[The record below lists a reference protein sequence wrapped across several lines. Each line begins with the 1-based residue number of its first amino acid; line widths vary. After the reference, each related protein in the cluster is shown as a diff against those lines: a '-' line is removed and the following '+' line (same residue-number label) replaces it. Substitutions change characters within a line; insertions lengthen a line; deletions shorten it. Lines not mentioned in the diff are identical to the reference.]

1 MNTEITTAAASA
13 ARNKKQMDDLT
24 VGLCALTVVGV
35 SATAAMPFWPD
46 AWGRAPSIGVA
57 LLAAGLAVFIV
68 LHTLYWWRALDEAA
82 KEAHK
87 WAWWWG
93 GNLGLV
99 GGGAGAIIAAASGVE
114 RLPAALPHTDA
125 ALIALGVIA
134 VFTAQAVGYGVA
146 WCGWWIARR

>member
-1 MNTEITTAAASA
+1 MNTEIITTGAAA
-13 ARNKKQMDDLT
+13 ARNKKTMDDLT

-35 SATAAMPFWPD
+35 SAAAATPFWPD
-46 AWGRAPSIGVA
+46 AWGRAPSIGVVV
-57 LLAAGLAVFIV
+57 LAAGLAVFLA

-82 KEAHK
+82 REAHK

-99 GGGAGAIIAAASGVE
+99 AGGAAVVIAALAGVNL
-114 RLPAALPHTDA
+114 LPAALPHTDA
-125 ALIALGVIA
+125 ALIALGVA
-134 VFTAQAVGYGVA
+134 AAFAAQAVGYGIA

>member
-1 MNTEITTAAASA
+1 MNTEIITVGAAA
-13 ARNKKQMDDLT
+13 ARNKKTMDDLT

-35 SATAAMPFWPD
+35 SATAATPFWPE
-46 AWGRAPSIGVA
+46 AWGRAPSIGVVV
-57 LLAAGLAVFIV
+57 LAAGLAVFLA

-93 GNLGLV
+93 GTLGLV
-99 GGGAGAIIAAASGVE
+99 AGGAAVVIAALAGVNL
-114 RLPAALPHTDA
+114 LPAALPHTDA
-125 ALIALGVIA
+125 ALIALGVA
-134 VFTAQAVGYGVA
+134 AAFAAQAVGYGIA

>member
-1 MNTEITTAAASA
+1 MNTEIITVGAAA
-13 ARNKKQMDDLT
+13 ARNKKTMDDLT

-35 SATAAMPFWPD
+35 SATAATPFWPE
-46 AWGRAPSIGVA
+46 AWGRAPSIGVVV
-57 LLAAGLAVFIV
+57 LAAGLAVFLA

-82 KEAHK
+82 REAHK

-99 GGGAGAIIAAASGVE
+99 AGGAAVVIAALAGVNL
-114 RLPAALPHTDA
+114 LPAALPHTDA
-125 ALIALGVIA
+125 ALIALGVA
-134 VFTAQAVGYGVA
+134 AAFAAQAVGYGIA

>member
-13 ARNKKQMDDLT
+13 ARNKKQMDDMT

-57 LLAAGLAVFIV
+57 LLAAGLAVFIA

-99 GGGAGAIIAAASGVE
+99 GGGAGVIIAAASGVE
-114 RLPAALPHTDA
+114 LLPAALPHTDA

>member
-1 MNTEITTAAASA
+1 MNTEIITVGAAA
-13 ARNKKQMDDLT
+13 ARNKKTMDDLT

-35 SATAAMPFWPD
+35 SAAAATPFWPD
-46 AWGRAPSIGVA
+46 AWGRAPSIGVVV
-57 LLAAGLAVFIV
+57 LAAGLAVFLA

-82 KEAHK
+82 REAHK

-99 GGGAGAIIAAASGVE
+99 AGGAAVVIAALAGVNL
-114 RLPAALPHTDA
+114 LPAALPHTDA
-125 ALIALGVIA
+125 ALIALGVA
-134 VFTAQAVGYGVA
+134 AAFAAQAVGYGIA

>member
-1 MNTEITTAAASA
+1 MNTEIITVGAAA
-13 ARNKKQMDDLT
+13 ARNKKTMDDLT

-35 SATAAMPFWPD
+35 SATAATPFWPE
-46 AWGRAPSIGVA
+46 AWGRAPSIGVVV
-57 LLAAGLAVFIV
+57 LAAGLAVFLA

-82 KEAHK
+82 REAHK

-99 GGGAGAIIAAASGVE
+99 AGGAAVVIAALAGMNL
-114 RLPAALPHTDA
+114 LPAALPHTDA
-125 ALIALGVIA
+125 ALIALGVA
-134 VFTAQAVGYGVA
+134 AAFAAQAVGYGIA